1 MTRLILNPGRPDE
14 TVFALH
20 EGRNTIG
27 RTKNNDVFVLHKS
40 LSRQHACL
48 TLTGEQAVVEDL
60 GSKNGTF
67 VDGVRIERRE
77 LSGAHTLKLGDL
89 ELAFLPPGEALPQ
102 APQSGG
108 APTLV
113 YDVSSDPARRSL
125 EQMLASGER
134 VRNPG
139 ATALALL
146 PVRAEERA
154 SAKLQILL
162 KVTELLSSP
171 APIDE
176 VLGRIL
182 DLAFDLLDVDRGAI
196 VLADDDT
203 LEPRVTKVR
212 PGLAADASFS
222 RQIVRYVLEHGV
234 AALFADS
241 RSDPRLAD
249 GRSIL
254 AQSICASM
262 CAPLKTRDRLLGVL
276 YVDNLA
282 RPEQFTSE
290 DLEFLSAFANQAAIA
305 IDNAMLSARLA
316 QEAVSRNN
324 LLRFFPPTAI
334 EAIMQGGGEVAAI
347 ETEATVLFSDI
358 SGFTALSAK
367 RSPSEIIAMLN
378 AYFPVMADIVF
389 RHEGTLEKYI
399 GDALLAV
406 WGAPFSHADDAAR
419 AVRAAVDMQ
428 RVMTDLCAREQLL
441 TGLAIHIGVNSGVV
455 AAGNIGSEHYLQ
467 YATIGDATNVASRIC
482 GVATAGEI
490 VNDERTA
497 ERLGK
502 EWSLEPLG
510 PVQVKG
516 KEQPLSLHRVSW
528 S

>member
-1 MTRLILNPGRPDE
+1 MARLILNPGKSDE
-14 TVFALH
+14 AAVALH
-20 EGRNTIG
+20 QGRNTIG

-48 TLTGEQAVVEDL
+48 VLDGERAEIEDL

-67 VDGVRIERRE
+67 VDGVRVEKHAFEGPHAI
-77 LSGAHTLKLGDL
+77 KLGDV
-89 ELAFLPPGEALPQ
+89 ELAFLPEGASLPQ
-102 APQSGG
+102 ASAKPSG

-113 YDVSSDPARRSL
+113 YDVSADPARRSL
-125 EQMLASGER
+125 EQMLAKGKGS
-134 VRNPG
+134 VM
-139 ATALALL
+139 ATALAL
-146 PVRAEERA
+146 PPIPDEDRAG
-154 SAKLQILL
+154 AKLQILL
-162 KVTELLSSP
+162 KVSELLSSP

-176 VLGRIL
+176 VLSRIL
-182 DLAFDLLDVDRGAI
+182 DLAFEILHVDRAAI
-196 VLADDDT
+196 VMADDDT
-203 LEPRVTKVR
+203 LEPRITKVR
-212 PGLAADASFS
+212 PGLDATASFS
-222 RQIVRYVLEHGV
+222 RQIVHYVLDQGV
-234 AALFADS
+234 AALFADTQ
-241 RSDPRLAD
+241 SDPRLAD

-262 CAPLKTRDRLLGVL
+262 CAPLRPRDRLLGAL

-305 IDNAMLSARLA
+305 IDNAMLSTRLA

-334 EAIMQGGGEVAAI
+334 EAIIQGGGEVAAI

-358 SGFTALSAK
+358 SGFTALSSSRA
-367 RSPSEIIAMLN
+367 PGEVIAMLN

-406 WGAPFSHADDAAR
+406 WGAPFSHPDDAAR

-428 RVMTDLCAREQLL
+428 RVMADLGQREPLL
-441 TGLAIHIGVNSGVV
+441 RGLTIHIGVNSGIV
-455 AAGNIGSEHYLQ
+455 AAGNIGSQHYLQ

-482 GVATAGEI
+482 NVAGAGEI
-490 VNDERTA
+490 VVDEGTA
-497 ERLGK
+497 GRLGG
-502 EWSLEPLG
+502 EWPLEPLE
-510 PVQVKG
+510 PVRVKG
-516 KEQPLSLHRVSW
+516 KDQPLSLRRVSW
-528 S
+528 E